1 MAFKA
6 AKGKWGLRWY
16 PKKASTAFTINAL
29 VQYDGSGAVEPSTT
43 SSLDNVGIIRKTIAS
58 TDSDYASTTLV
69 PVEVPLS
76 PTCEVEFDVGTG
88 TLTAADV
95 GLYIDLASSTAADQ
109 SASAHDI
116 ILVTKFISASKGLGI
131 LNGLAPNKPAV

>member
-16 PKKASTAFTINAL
+16 PKAASTALSIDSL
-29 VQYDGSGAVEPSTT
+29 VQFDGNGEIIASTT
-43 SSLDNVGIIRKTIAS
+43 SSLDNIGILRKAVVS
-58 TDSDYASTTLV
+58 TDSDYASLTLV

-76 PTCEVEFDVGTG
+76 PQCEVEFDVTTG
-88 TLTAADV
+88 TLTAGDV
-95 GLYIDLASSTAADQ
+95 GLWIDLASATAADQ

-116 ILVTKFISASKGLGI
+116 ILVTKCISTTKGLGI
-131 LNGLAPNKPAV
+131 LNLAVNTPAV